1 MSTNRIRVAPGDLP
15 RSGSGV
21 LGMRE
26 RLTAIGGELTTL
38 TDDGSWI
45 VTATVPVSG
54 TRALAPGDES

>member
-1 MSTNRIRVAPGDLP
+1 MAPGDLP

-54 TRALAPGDES
+54 TRALAPEDES